1 VDEVG
6 RADVIGT
13 DMARCKGL
21 LMSTMGLSCA
31 CSLAKTVKE
40 GKPISLSNI
49 HIHCKRLQFDAA
61 HLCKDEDANLSLL
74 PELAVLQV

>member
-1 VDEVG
+1 
-6 RADVIGT
+6 
-13 DMARCKGL
+13 MARYKGL
-21 LMSTMGLSCA
+21 LMSTMGLPCP

-40 GKPISLSNI
+40 DKQVSLSDI